1 METIENLKEKNGGV
15 DGIHFSILKRIS
27 SYIAKPLALI
37 LNQCLNIGLWPN

>member
-27 SYIAKPLALI
+27 CYIAKPLALI